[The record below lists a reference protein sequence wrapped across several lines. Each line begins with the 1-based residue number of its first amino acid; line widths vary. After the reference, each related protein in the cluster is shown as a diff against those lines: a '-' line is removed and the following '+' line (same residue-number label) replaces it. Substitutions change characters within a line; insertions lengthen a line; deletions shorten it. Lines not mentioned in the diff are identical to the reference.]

1 MDYELAF
8 PVRGGSRLITPL
20 FTSDGNEKRWTA
32 SSIDRTLDGVMNACL
47 TEEERQH
54 RTFHSKRVWL
64 GSAFKHLKFSEGEI
78 QALVHWRSEDSIR
91 IYGRMDE
98 IYQMNAR
105 EKAASASFTVMNAS
119 SFYPGST
126 RWPTTIG
133 TRSFCLTSSESL
145 HRSIL
150 MLETSWK
157 GLSICRMHSLKGD

>member
-1 MDYELAF
+1 
-8 PVRGGSRLITPL
+8 
-20 FTSDGNEKRWTA
+20 
-32 SSIDRTLDGVMNACL
+32 MNACL

-119 SFYPGST
+119 SFTVLRERGEIFS
-126 RWPTTIG
+126 
-133 TRSFCLTSSESL
+133 RSRAPDGGRAVAL
-145 HRSIL
+145 
-150 MLETSWK
+150 
-157 GLSICRMHSLKGD
+157 CRP